1 MLPLLSFT
9 ADTENATR
17 DTFISGDGAIKS
29 TVPGVTVSTNTVTDA
44 GVRS

>member
-9 ADTENATR
+9 ADTENAR
-17 DTFISGDGAIKS
+17 DTFISGDGAINS

-44 GVRS
+44 GVGS